1 MLNYMLI
8 NVQATQYDFAGGDP
22 MGQVTIYIDAEI
34 EKKMTAMVKKSG
46 KSKSKWISELI
57 REKTAS
63 SWPENFVKL
72 AGAWADMPT
81 AEEIRKDLGSDV
93 PREAI

>member
-1 MLNYMLI
+1 
-8 NVQATQYDFAGGDP
+8 

-57 REKTAS
+57 REKTAR
-63 SWPENFVKL
+63 SWPENFIKL

-81 AEEIRKDLGSDV
+81 AEEIRKDLGSDA
-93 PREAI
+93 PRESI

>member
-1 MLNYMLI
+1 MS
-8 NVQATQYDFAGGDP
+8 
-22 MGQVTIYIDAEI
+22 QVTIYLEAEI
-34 EKKMTAMVKKSG
+34 EKKMTNMVKKSG
-46 KSKSKWISELI
+46 KSKSKWISDLI

-81 AEEIRKDLGSDV
+81 AEEIRKDMGQDV
-93 PREAI
+93 PRESI